1 MEGLLGAV
9 FIGVG
14 IRVASRLHLQLRR
27 RGGVSEADHFVHGD
41 AVSPVEVHQTVEG
54 AERLFPD
61 AVVAAPLQHP
71 EMFHPVAIA
80 AQKVTK
86 K

>member
-9 FIGVG
+9 FVGIG
-14 IRVASRLHLQLRR
+14 IRVASGLQLRG
-27 RGGVSEADHFVHGD
+27 RGGVSEAHHLIDGD

-54 AERLFPD
+54 AEGLLPD
-61 AVVAAPLQHP
+61 AVLAAPLQHP

-80 AQKVTK
+80 AWRE
-86 K
+86 

>member
-1 MEGLLGAV
+1 MERLLGAL

-14 IRVASRLHLQLRR
+14 VRVARRLHLKPRR
-27 RGGVSEADHFVHGD
+27 RGGVSEAHHCIHGD
-41 AVSPVEVHQTVEG
+41 AVGPVEVHQTVEG

-61 AVVAAPLQHP
+61 AVLAAPLQHP

-80 AQKVTK
+80 AQRG
-86 K
+86 